1 MTDPKG
7 PMPEPPNLRFLRRLV
22 TVLTAVMIG
31 GLLVIVGLLVI
42 RFSQPPAVV
51 PDGITLPA
59 GLTAEAFTLT
69 PDWYAVVTE
78 GGSRILI
85 FSRRSGALLQ
95 TVEVESAP

>member
-1 MTDPKG
+1 MSP
-7 PMPEPPNLRFLRRLV
+7 RS
-22 TVLTAVMIG
+22 
-31 GLLVIVGLLVI
+31 IVSDRNGDNEN
-42 RFSQPPAVV
+42 AHVV